1 MKHSIKRISKS
12 ALSVI
17 LALMMVVSTMVVG
30 IVSTSALSCSGGY
43 VYFDN
48 SIAQWDN
55 VYFVIGKD
63 AQNPKDN
70 YSSVYSMS
78 KISGTNL
85 YYKALPSWDGA
96 TYFSFICTSSAW
108 GDGTWG
114 SSNLSNA
121 KYYTT
126 AKTDWD
132 SFNSGKTYVAA
143 PSVKQTT
150 NCNANTAYESAGY
163 SALNFTQTLKAK
175 VSTDNGSTYSES
187 SDAFV
192 NLSISTNKLSDNG
205 TSTTSSSNSK
215 AASVSA
221 TAARSAT
228 VNLSYSDLDS
238 EYTFVGWGDS
248 SSTSPSSTSAT
259 TSYTATDSDTTY
271 YAYFTK
277 KSNFNVSVAA
287 RYQSFNNDSGTYNAV
302 SSTLPGDIGATYTVD
317 GGSSATVSAGSSVTL
332 AASTTNTDKY
342 KFAGW
347 YTDKSCT
354 NAVGTTTPKPSAGTT
369 YYALY
374 QQNFKNVTY
383 NVTGADGT
391 INGYANGTVKK
402 TGVGTEVTVT
412 ASDVAGYTSNVTVSG
427 ATLSSNKFTVGTSD
441 VTVTATYTPNS
452 HKVTFAS
459 LSNGSFDSSTEKTVN
474 YGATVT
480 VQVTP
485 NAGYKVDTVTYGSE
499 NATVTYNG
507 YVAIATFTMP
517 DSDVEVNATF
527 SKKKYTISDSSDNS
541 KGSVQPKVNG
551 TASST
556 FNIGDVITFE
566 PTAVDGYELTSYTVE
581 FADGSTQTVNN
592 GDTYSVTIVSSLIG
606 DITVTGTFTEKS
618 YNITYVGDNCTKPAN
633 TTAKYN
639 SSVSISDF
647 TANDSY
653 VITGYTV
660 TKTGDTTTSVEI
672 TDNSFTMPAYNV
684 TVTATVKK
692 QHTVTVTSGENGSV
706 NPTTATV
713 IDGETVTLTAT
724 PDSGYAVD
732 TWTIPSGATLSP
744 GTLKDK
750 VITVTVTDDVTIN
763 VSFIESQDIVIY
775 LAYESSSQWGSWE
788 TMSVKGSD
796 GNTYTVSN
804 STGAYIGT
812 KKINGTDCQV
822 SYIVLPGEASS
833 WTSFQIGNAAGDYFR
848 SSAISGAPQ
857 YGYAYVSKS
866 GTDAATYSCAATTI
880 SSPKA
885 NGSETASC
893 FVNETVSLTSTVTN
907 AYTSSGNYTAGG
919 TTYHVK
925 YIVTDE
931 SNNSTELD
939 ADVATWTP
947 TTPGKY
953 TITAKLYD
961 DYTTFVSAETATV
974 TVKTKTLSN
983 ITATASNA
991 TVKITDS
998 SDTDITQAYEG
1009 DTVKVTVTPATGYEC
1024 DGTYTVTP
1032 STLNVSYSDN
1042 TFTFTMPGEDVTLT
1056 PTVSARKVATV
1067 NVASNDDAYGSAAL
1081 TTTETIY
1088 VGDSF
1093 TVKATPA
1100 TEYVFDSFTVTG
1112 ATQVTIV
1119 KNGDGSTTGTF
1130 KATLQNVN
1138 VTANFTENKGV
1149 LCNDKFIVYGTV
1161 QDPAQWG
1168 ISDGDQYLD
1177 VYYNST
1183 DKAYY
1188 ATIPY
1193 NVFSGVSNLYFALS
1207 SSTTDY
1213 NQFWW
1218 KTNVPNTKKINV
1230 NEDDPN
1236 NAIYAGRSEYNSY
1249 NLQFVQ
1255 INSISDSVTAVKVK
1269 IEISSVGDATDNQGT
1284 YTITPVLET
1293 VPEGTAKVYA
1303 KDGTTGATYQYG
1315 DTEVLA
1321 NGDTVKLKNKYDK
1334 YNVYSAQKDSYLTV
1348 QTTMDETYSGYGYYV
1363 YAFCI
1368 NGGSYPAV
1376 AKKGGVYETT
1386 YKVTGEEVHNA
1397 VEITPVYYNKK
1408 VEEAGDYIT
1417 VYVDASKLG
1426 NHWGN
1431 TIACYSYYYYDESQK
1446 KAYDTTSYP
1455 GQPMLLGSNGLYY
1468 TRVPRYA
1475 YSNGKKIEKTTGG
1488 YYPISGVT
1496 LNSFIEN
1503 GELHGTIYPE
1513 IGINY
1518 QTYDYD
1524 DFKYIAD
1531 LGFDTVKFEIQYKT
1545 GTTNRSTLLSNATNH
1560 PNKSDS
1566 TIDISDYEVSS
1577 EHNGWDNLYD
1587 FDGNIIGIL
1596 GKKLEPAEQAQPPI
1610 YVVSTGNQNTSMGQW
1625 STVWYVYKYDENSEK
1640 YTYVTQGLPSD
1651 FIPRIKN
1658 EEGTATNQPAY
1669 NDIVSNRLENV
1680 PVKICYESEQGADG
1694 NTGVRID
1701 GRWYY
1706 TTSKQETP
1714 VDVTVQYRD
1723 NNSVDVWTTDTN
1735 DANAVSGNATI
1746 DGVTSKVFTERNVI
1760 AKLNAVA
1767 KSGYVFVGW
1776 GTADDT
1782 DGTNYKPLT
1791 NIKSASAEFMIDTS
1805 YHLVARFEKVEDG
1818 SLVISHDK
1826 YTGSEPPYVG
1836 GGGYYLVSA
1845 EVKDSDG
1852 AVITTNNLT
1861 EGSITIPSLASL
1873 KGYTIDIT
1881 MVTRMKGDN
1890 TFIDWYMRTPE
1901 GDYDNITQSESVWGK
1916 TGEVSQTITVAVDD
1930 LYDGGT
1936 LLVNTLQFYSDIA
1949 LVTKDAVLNYKY
1961 YNRFGE
1967 ERTYIVTVKLDD
1979 EYIQKNGYEI
1989 TDKLIYDNAPAIEDL
2004 YKNCIWTITAQ
2015 STTRNSTT
2023 ATIWGTHNKVTYNV
2037 TLDDGINRTV
2047 AAKVEY
2053 SKYLTIPDTD
2063 IFYTAPAE
2071 KNSVSF
2077 AYWLVEENGKEVAR
2091 CYANEFNLKILG
2103 NYTITAVY
2111 ANKKD
2116 SSLSIVGPTYTRE
2129 QFTDDAGNVK
2139 SDYLYVDFIVAYMN
2153 SYGILLNG
2161 ALAEQMDYHTG
2172 LIIEFDRNI
2181 KVTDEDLDNA
2191 KLSKPL
2197 TDYAYADHRGIDDF
2211 AQNSDKTSV
2220 VYGDRALYKFEIDN
2234 RGYNNKNRLDYY
2246 VKFNNTKSF
2255 RHYVMKAYYYVYY
2268 TDEQGKTVFQK
2279 TAPVYFCLFEIGNST
2294 ADLSKN

>member
-1 MKHSIKRISKS
+1 MRHSIKRISKS

-30 IVSTSALSCSGGY
+30 MVSTSAANGKITVYFKNTVNWSNVY
-43 VYFDN
+43 VYF
-48 SIAQWDN
+48 
-55 VYFVIGKD
+55 
-63 AQNPKDN
+63 
-70 YSSVYSMS
+70 YSSSYWSDSNGSGSNGIAGGPFQMTKVDGTTDIYSYTYTGTYSQYISFTKDSQSGYSNFWQTEAAYRGDFDAS
-78 KISGTNL
+78 KPLYTPETTASGTYN
-85 YYKALPSWDGA
+85 
-96 TYFSFICTSSAW
+96 T
-108 GDGTWG
+108 
-114 SSNLSNA
+114 NV
-121 KYYTT
+121 KYY
-126 AKTDWD
+126 
-132 SFNSGKTYVAA
+132 N
-143 PSVKQTT
+143 
-150 NCNANTAYESAGY
+150 
-163 SALNFTQTLKAK
+163 
-175 VSTDNGSTYSES
+175 NGSWSTYSS
-187 SDAFV
+187 S
-192 NLSISTNKLSDNG
+192 G
-205 TSTTSSSNSK
+205 G
-215 AASVSA
+215 
-221 TAARSAT
+221 
-228 VNLSYSDLDS
+228 SDLTYTLNDS
-238 EYTFVGWGDS
+238 NGNTSDFTKTSDGVYETTVSLSANTDYKYYITDNENHYYRNSSGTISSTGGSVTLYRYGSNNSSHYITVKASTAGDYTFKWEYTGAGAADTNGKLTVTYPTIS
-248 SSTSPSSTSAT
+248 N
-259 TSYTATDSDTTY
+259 YTI
-271 YAYFTK
+271 
-277 KSNFNVSVAA
+277 SVAA
-287 RYQSFNNDSGTYNAV
+287 RYQSFNNDSETYNAV

-317 GGSSATVSAGSSVTL
+317 GGSSATVSAGSPVTL

-342 KFAGW
+342 TFAGW
-347 YTDKSCT
+347 YTDAACT
-354 NAVGTTTPKPSAGTT
+354 NAVGTTTPTPSADTT

-374 QQNFKNVTY
+374 QQKFKNVTY

-412 ASDVAGYTSNVTVSG
+412 ASDVTGYTSNVTVSG

-452 HKVTFAS
+452 HTVTFAP
-459 LSNGSFDSSTEKTVN
+459 LTNGTFDSSTSKTVN

-499 NATVTYNG
+499 NATVTHNG
-507 YVAIATFTMP
+507 DVAIATFTMP
-517 DSDVEVNATF
+517 DSDVEVNVTF

-592 GDTYSVTIVSSLIG
+592 GDTYSVTIDSSLIG

-618 YNITYVGDNCTKPAN
+618 YNITYAGDNCTKPAN

-639 SSVSISDF
+639 SSVSISGF
-647 TANDSY
+647 TENDGY

-660 TKTGDTTTSVEI
+660 TKTGVTSTSVEI
-672 TDNSFTMPAYNV
+672 TDNSFTMPAYDV
-684 TVTATVKK
+684 TVTAIVKK

-907 AYTSSGNYTAGG
+907 ANTSSGNYTAGG

-961 DYTTFVSAETATV
+961 DYTTFVSSETATV

-1081 TTTETIY
+1081 TTTGTIY

-1100 TEYVFDSFTVTG
+1100 TEYVFDSFTVIG
-1112 ATQVTIV
+1112 ATQVAIV
-1119 KNGDGSTTGTF
+1119 KNEDGSTTGTF
-1130 KATLQNVN
+1130 KATSQNVN
-1138 VTANFTENKGV
+1138 VTANFTENLGTVEDGV
-1149 LCNDKFIVYGTV
+1149 YFVYGTD
-1161 QDPAQWG
+1161 QNPANWNKYLPVYKLTSG
-1168 ISDGDQYLD
+1168 EHVVRFDISALAAKQN
-1177 VYYNST
+1177 YY
-1183 DKAYY
+1183 
-1188 ATIPY
+1188 
-1193 NVFSGVSNLYFALS
+1193 GALS
-1207 SSTTDY
+1207 STQNCTGMYWTNKTQDDFDISCTDTSLATTDY
-1213 NQFWW
+1213 NTYSNYKFVYFNL
-1218 KTNVPNTKKINV
+1218 KT
-1230 NEDDPN
+1230 
-1236 NAIYAGRSEYNSY
+1236 
-1249 NLQFVQ
+1249 
-1255 INSISDSVTAVKVK
+1255 
-1269 IEISSVGDATDNQGT
+1269 IELSSLTMRVGTQGPL
-1284 YTITPVLET
+1284 YELIPVAET

-1303 KDGTTGATYQYG
+1303 KDGTTIDGGTYQYG
-1315 DTEVLA
+1315 DTKVVTS
-1321 NGDTVKLKNKYDK
+1321 DTIKLKSEHTE
-1334 YNVYSAQKDSYLTV
+1334 YNVYSAEKDSYLTI
-1348 QTTMDETYSGYGYYV
+1348 QTTMDSTYSGYGFYV

-1368 NGGSYPAV
+1368 NGESYPAV
-1376 AKKGGVYETT
+1376 AKAGGVYETT
-1386 YKVTGEEVHNA
+1386 YKVTGEEESSI
-1397 VEITPVYYNKK
+1397 VEITPVYYNTN
-1408 VEEAGDYIT
+1408 VEAAGDYIS
-1417 VYVDASKLG
+1417 VYVDASQLNGK
-1426 NHWGN
+1426 WGN
-1431 TIACYSYYYYDESQK
+1431 TISCYSYYYYSGK
-1446 KAYDTTSYP
+1446 NAYQTTPYP
-1455 GQPMLLGSNGLYY
+1455 GQPMLLGTNGLYY
-1468 TRVPRYA
+1468 TRVPRYS
-1475 YSNGKKIEKTTGG
+1475 YENGVRKVDSEGNP
-1488 YYPISGVT
+1488 YAVSGVT
-1496 LNSFIEN
+1496 LNSFSEN
-1503 GELHGTIYPE
+1503 ELHGTLYSNLN
-1513 IGINY
+1513 GNNY

-1531 LGFDTVKFEIQYKT
+1531 LGFDTVKFVIEYRE
-1545 GTTNRSTLLSNATNH
+1545 GTTNQSTLLDNGNTA
-1560 PNKSDS
+1560 PNMSGS
-1566 TIDISDYEVSS
+1566 TITPSVYAGQ
-1577 EHNGWDNLYD
+1577 NGWNDFYD
-1587 FDGNIIGIL
+1587 FDGNKTDIL
-1596 GKKLEPAEQAQPPI
+1596 GNILTAEQQTSSPI
-1610 YVVSTGNQNTSMGQW
+1610 YVVSTGNQNTSMGEW
-1625 STVWYVYKYDENSEK
+1625 STVWYVYDSSGN
-1640 YTYVTQGLPSD
+1640 YVTQGIPSD
-1651 FIPRIKN
+1651 FIPRN
-1658 EEGTATNQPAY
+1658 TDGGSATNTDAY
-1669 NDIVSNRLENV
+1669 QAIVNAGLTGV
-1680 PVKICYESEQGADG
+1680 PVQICYESEQNASTSTNSG
-1694 NTGVRID
+1694 NSGVRVD

-1706 TTSKQETP
+1706 TTSTQDTP
-1714 VDVTVQYRD
+1714 VDVIVQYRD
-1723 NNSVDVWTTDTN
+1723 DTSQDVWTTDTTG
-1735 DANAVSGNATI
+1735 VSGTATI
-1746 DGVTSKVFTERNVI
+1746 DGVTEKIFTERNVT
-1760 AKLNAVA
+1760 AQLNAVA
-1767 KSGYVFVGW
+1767 KSGYVFVEW
-1776 GTADDT
+1776 GTVDDN
-1782 DGTNYKPLT
+1782 GENYTKLS

-1818 SLVISHDK
+1818 SLVISHEK
-1826 YTGSEPPYVG
+1826 YTGPDYVG

-1845 EVKDSDG
+1845 VVYNADG
-1852 AVITTNNLT
+1852 TVNSTYDLT
-1861 EGSITIPSLASL
+1861 EGSITIPELASL
-1873 KGYTIDIT
+1873 KDSNCTIEIT
-1881 MVTRMKGDN
+1881 MVTKMKGEN
-1890 TFIDWYMRTPE
+1890 TFIDWYMLTPE
-1901 GDYDNITQSESVWGK
+1901 GDYDNITQDEAAWGA
-1916 TGEVSQTITVAVDD
+1916 TGEVSQTITVVVDD
-1930 LYDGGT
+1930 LYSGSE
-1936 LLVNTLQFYSDIA
+1936 LVVNTLQYYSDIA
-1949 LVTKDAVLNYKY
+1949 RVTKDAVLNYKY

-1967 ERTYIVTVKLDD
+1967 ERTYTVTVTLNDT
-1979 EYIQKNGYEI
+1979 YIEENGYSI
-1989 TDKLIYDNAPAIEDL
+1989 TNQLIYDNAPAIEDL
-2004 YKNCIWTITAQ
+2004 YKDCIWTITDQ
-2015 STTRNSTT
+2015 STTKNGTT
-2023 ATIWGTHNKVTYNV
+2023 ATIWGTHNEVTYNV
-2037 TLDDGINRTV
+2037 TLDDGINPTV
-2047 AAKVEY
+2047 AATVKY
-2053 SKYLTIPDTD
+2053 SKYLTNPDTD
-2063 IFYTAPAE
+2063 AFYTAPAE
-2071 KNSVSF
+2071 NEGVSF

-2111 ANKKD
+2111 ANEKD

-2161 ALAEQMDYHTG
+2161 DLAKDMDYHTG

-2181 KVTDEDLDNA
+2181 KVTDEDAENA
-2191 KLSKPL
+2191 TLSKPL
-2197 TDYAYADHRGIDDF
+2197 TEYAYDDYSGIKDI
-2211 AQNSDKTSV
+2211 AKNSDKTSGSLTV
-2220 VYGDRALYKFEIDN
+2220 DGNRALYKFEIDN
-2234 RGYNNKNRLDYY
+2234 AGYNNKNRLDYY

-2268 TDEQGKTVFQK
+2268 TNDQGEIVYQQTE
-2279 TAPVYFCLFEIGNST
+2279 PVYFCLFEIGNST
-2294 ADLSKN
+2294 ADLS

>member
-1 MKHSIKRISKS
+1 MRHLIKRVGKRT
-12 ALSVI
+12 LSIV
-17 LALMMVVSTMVVG
+17 LTLMMVVSTMAVG
-30 IVSTSALSCSGGY
+30 IVSTSAAI
-43 VYFDN
+43 DN
-48 SIAQWDN
+48 SGYI
-55 VYFVIGKD
+55 YFIKPDSWTASTVEFMIGHSTYSRGYDMTLVSNTKNLYVCQTSKWGD
-63 AQNPKDN
+63 ATEFAFFNTSGNWGGENNKISNRAPYASN
-70 YSSVYSMS
+70 YTAVMSGYSLSNSKFYLATPASGDKGAALSMS
-78 KISGTNL
+78 YLGSDYNSSLNKTQTVGVKTST
-85 YYKALPSWDGA
+85 DG
-96 TYFSFICTSSAW
+96 
-108 GDGTWG
+108 G
-114 SSNLSNA
+114 SSYSTPSSSPA
-121 KYYTT
+121 KVDISTYAFSSYNTCTT
-126 AKTDWD
+126 AK
-132 SFNSGKTYVAA
+132 SGTINKDA
-143 PSVKQTT
+143 TT
-150 NCNANTAYESAGY
+150 
-163 SALNFTQTLKAK
+163 
-175 VSTDNGSTYSES
+175 
-187 SDAFV
+187 
-192 NLSISTNKLSDNG
+192 
-205 TSTTSSSNSK
+205 
-215 AASVSA
+215 VSA
-221 TAARSAT
+221 TASAGYLANT
-228 VNLSYSDLDS
+228 TLSVSNVDS
-238 EYTFVGWGDS
+238 NATFVGWYDS
-248 SSTSPSSTSAT
+248 SGNKVSTSETFTYNPTGETS
-259 TSYTATDSDTTY
+259 Y
-271 YAYFTK
+271 YAYFNQ
-277 KSNFNVSVAA
+277 SVDFNVNVAA
-287 RYQSFNNDSGTYNAV
+287 RYQSFNNDSETYNAV
-302 SSTLPGDIGATYTVD
+302 SVNLTDDIGATYTVD

-342 KFAGW
+342 TFAGW
-347 YTDKSCT
+347 YTDASCT
-354 NAVGTTTPKPSAGTT
+354 NAVGTTTPTPSADTT

-402 TGVGTEVTVT
+402 TGVGTEVIVT
-412 ASDVAGYTSNVTVSG
+412 ASDVTGYTSNVTVSG

-507 YVAIATFTMP
+507 DVATATFTMP

-527 SKKKYTISDSSDNS
+527 SKKEYTISDSSDNS

-592 GDTYSVTIVSSLIG
+592 GDTYSVTIDSSLIG

-639 SSVSISDF
+639 SSVSISGF
-647 TANDSY
+647 TANDGY

-660 TKTGDTTTSVEI
+660 TKTGDASTSVEI
-672 TDNSFTMPAYNV
+672 TDNSFTMPAYDV

-732 TWTIPSGATLSP
+732 TWTIPSGATLSS

-796 GNTYTVSN
+796 GNIYTVSN

-885 NGSETASC
+885 NGSDTASC
-893 FVNETVSLTSTVTN
+893 FVNETVNLTSTVTQVN
-907 AYTSSGNYTAGG
+907 TTSGGNYTAGG

-947 TTPGKY
+947 TTPGTY

-998 SDTDITQAYEG
+998 SDTEITQAYEG

-1081 TTTETIY
+1081 TTTGTIY

-1100 TEYVFDSFTVTG
+1100 PEYVFDSFTVTG
-1112 ATQVTIV
+1112 ATQVAIV
-1119 KNGDGSTTGTF
+1119 KNEDGSTTGTF
-1130 KATLQNVN
+1130 KATSQNVN
-1138 VTANFTENKGV
+1138 VTANFTENSGE
-1149 LCNDKFIVYGTV
+1149 LTSLYLIYGTSNNPSSLTSSLPV
-1161 QDPAQWG
+1161 YKL
-1168 ISDGDQYLD
+1168 SDGSY
-1177 VYYNST
+1177 VAKFT
-1183 DKAYY
+1183 
-1188 ATIPY
+1188 
-1193 NVFSGVSNLYFALS
+1193 GVTLEKNTNYYFALS
-1207 SSTTDY
+1207 ASTSYTNMYWQENSNVPVSST
-1213 NQFWW
+1213 
-1218 KTNVPNTKKINV
+1218 NTTYVTAEKQHYGLNNV
-1230 NEDDPN
+1230 NYYFGYFK
-1236 NAIYAGRSEYNSY
+1236 I
-1249 NLQFVQ
+1249 
-1255 INSISDSVTAVKVK
+1255 ISDQVTDITVLVGNDDGSGNIKQPNYVVTPKV
-1269 IEISSVGDATDNQGT
+1269 
-1284 YTITPVLET
+1284 ET
-1293 VPEGTAKVYA
+1293 LPEGTAKVYA
-1303 KDGTTGATYQYG
+1303 KDGTTIDGGTYQYG
-1315 DTEVLA
+1315 DTKVVTS
-1321 NGDTVKLKNKYDK
+1321 DTIKLKSEHTA
-1334 YNVYSAQKDSYLTV
+1334 YNVYSAEKDSYLTI
-1348 QTTMDETYSGYGYYV
+1348 QTTMDSTYSGYGFYV

-1368 NGGSYPAV
+1368 NGESYPAV
-1376 AKKGGVYETT
+1376 AKAGGVYETT
-1386 YKVTGEEVHNA
+1386 YKVTGEEENSI
-1397 VEITPVYYNKK
+1397 VEITPVYYNTK
-1408 VEEAGDYIT
+1408 VEDAGDYIS
-1417 VYVDASKLG
+1417 VYVDASQLNGK
-1426 NHWGN
+1426 WGN
-1431 TIACYSYYYYDESQK
+1431 TISCYSYYYYSGK
-1446 KAYDTTSYP
+1446 NAYKTTPYP
-1455 GQPMLLGSNGLYY
+1455 GQPMLLGTNGLYY

-1475 YSNGKKIEKTTGG
+1475 YENGERKVDSEGNP
-1488 YYPISGVT
+1488 YAVSGVT
-1496 LNSFIEN
+1496 LNSFSES
-1503 GELHGTIYPE
+1503 ELHGTLYSYLN
-1513 IGINY
+1513 GKNY

-1531 LGFDTVKFEIQYKT
+1531 LGFDTVKFVIEYRD
-1545 GTTNRSTLLSNATNH
+1545 GTTNQSTLLDNGNTA
-1560 PNKSDS
+1560 PDKSGS
-1566 TIDISDYEVSS
+1566 TITPSVYEGQ
-1577 EHNGWDNLYD
+1577 NGWDDFYD
-1587 FDGNIIGIL
+1587 FDGNKTDIL
-1596 GKKLEPAEQAQPPI
+1596 GNVLTAEQQTSSPI
-1610 YVVSTGNQNTSMGQW
+1610 YVVSTGNQNTSMGEW
-1625 STVWYVYKYDENSEK
+1625 STVWYVYDSSGN
-1640 YTYVTQGLPSD
+1640 YVTQGIPSD
-1651 FIPRIKN
+1651 FIPRN
-1658 EEGTATNQPAY
+1658 TDGGSATNTDAY
-1669 NDIVSNRLENV
+1669 QAIVNAGLTGV
-1680 PVKICYESEQGADG
+1680 PVQICYESEQNASTSTNSG
-1694 NTGVRID
+1694 NSGVRVD

-1706 TTSKQETP
+1706 TTSTQDTP
-1714 VDVTVQYRD
+1714 VDVIVQYRD
-1723 NNSVDVWTTDTN
+1723 DTSQDVWTTDTTG
-1735 DANAVSGNATI
+1735 VSGTATI
-1746 DGVTSKVFTERNVI
+1746 DGVTEKIFTERNVT
-1760 AKLNAVA
+1760 AQLNAVA
-1767 KSGYVFVGW
+1767 KSGYVFVEW
-1776 GTADDT
+1776 GTVDDN
-1782 DGTNYKPLT
+1782 GENYTKLS

-1818 SLVISHDK
+1818 SLVISHEK
-1826 YTGSEPPYVG
+1826 YTGPDYVG

-1845 EVKDSDG
+1845 VVYNADG
-1852 AVITTNNLT
+1852 TVNSTYDLT
-1861 EGSITIPSLASL
+1861 EGSITIPELASL
-1873 KGYTIDIT
+1873 KDSNCTIEIT
-1881 MVTRMKGDN
+1881 MVTKMKGEN
-1890 TFIDWYMRTPE
+1890 TFIDWYMLTPE
-1901 GDYDNITQSESVWGK
+1901 GDYDNITQDEAAWGA
-1916 TGEVSQTITVAVDD
+1916 TGEVSQTITVVVDD
-1930 LYDGGT
+1930 LYSGSE
-1936 LLVNTLQFYSDIA
+1936 LVVNTLQYYSDIA
-1949 LVTKDAVLNYKY
+1949 RVTKDAVLNYKY

-1967 ERTYIVTVKLDD
+1967 ERTYTVTVTLNDT
-1979 EYIQKNGYEI
+1979 YIEENGYSI
-1989 TDKLIYDNAPAIEDL
+1989 TDQLIYDNAPAIEDL
-2004 YKNCIWTITAQ
+2004 YKDCIWTITDQ
-2015 STTRNSTT
+2015 STTKNGTT
-2023 ATIWGTHNKVTYNV
+2023 ATIWGTHNEVTYNV
-2037 TLDDGINRTV
+2037 TLDDGINPTV
-2047 AAKVEY
+2047 AATVKY
-2053 SKYLTIPDTD
+2053 SKYLTNPDTD
-2063 IFYTAPAE
+2063 AFYTAPAE
-2071 KNSVSF
+2071 NEGVSF

-2111 ANKKD
+2111 ANEKD

-2161 ALAEQMDYHTG
+2161 DLAKDMNYHTG

-2181 KVTDEDLDNA
+2181 KVTDEDAENA
-2191 KLSKPL
+2191 TLSKPL
-2197 TDYAYADHRGIDDF
+2197 TDYAYDDYSGIEDI
-2211 AQNSDKTSV
+2211 AKNSDKTSGSLTV
-2220 VYGDRALYKFEIDN
+2220 DGDRALYKFEIDN
-2234 RGYNNKNRLDYY
+2234 AGYNNKNRLDYY

-2268 TDEQGKTVFQK
+2268 TNDQGEIVYQQTE
-2279 TAPVYFCLFEIGNST
+2279 PVYFCLFEIGNST
-2294 ADLSKN
+2294 ADLS